1 MSSQAQQD
9 RTPQAGVVA
18 LLRSRH
24 QIQIEALGAFG
35 KRNLFKLE
43 QICQE
48 AVFTI
53 EAAHGVLTLS
63 DVGEIGKR
71 LPVRSPETRAA
82 TFFTDERKAFHT
94 VKTSSDLRWR
104 AT

>member
-1 MSSQAQQD
+1 M
-9 RTPQAGVVA
+9 VA
-18 LLRSRH
+18 LLRRRH
-24 QIQIEALGAFG
+24 QIQIEALWAFG
-35 KRNLFKLE
+35 KGDLFKLK
-43 QICQE
+43 QVCQE
-48 AVFTI
+48 AVSAI
-53 EAAHGVLTLS
+53 EAAHGVLTLR

-82 TFFTDERKAFHT
+82 TFFTDERKTFHT